1 MVCTDASVSTAST
14 IDPGPVINYTGYL
27 NNFPINAERH
37 LVRLNFSNL
46 RLTYLLTYSP
56 HDKTNEAL
64 AKLSEAWKFE
74 IEFARERERE
84 RTRILSSSRL
94 LIRSSPLSS
103 IQCSKRVKERE
114 EASPHGLLFTPRFI
128 HGVRKREAWDTR
140 ARLVR
145 RIGKHGQGRQARVEW
160 NRTGSRIEWCGIEW
174 AERSVSEAEWRAR
187 SAPCCTRL
195 RRILCIR
202 SWISRIDR
210 GRYGTTDSQVQS
222 VVSRLPS

>member
-1 MVCTDASVSTAST
+1 MIFFRSRLNYTFSINREVSIIRIPPIQCRTFEKFVSLVQIPHKRSYVITHNFRFEKYMVCTDASVSTAST

-84 RTRILSSSRL
+84 RERERANE
-94 LIRSSPLSS
+94 RE
-103 IQCSKRVKERE
+103 RERE
-114 EASPHGLLFTPRFI
+114 EK
-128 HGVRKREAWDTR
+128 RKRYIDW
-140 ARLVR
+140 LSL
-145 RIGKHGQGRQARVEW
+145 RVDRW
-160 NRTGSRIEWCGIEW
+160 NE
-174 AERSVSEAEWRAR
+174 
-187 SAPCCTRL
+187 
-195 RRILCIR
+195 
-202 SWISRIDR
+202 D
-210 GRYGTTDSQVQS
+210 
-222 VVSRLPS
+222 